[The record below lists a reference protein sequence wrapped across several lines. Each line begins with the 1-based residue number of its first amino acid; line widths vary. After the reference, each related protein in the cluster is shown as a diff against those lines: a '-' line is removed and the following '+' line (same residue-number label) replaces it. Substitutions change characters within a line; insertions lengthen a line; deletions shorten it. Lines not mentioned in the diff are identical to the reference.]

1 MIAKRYLTLS
11 LGAALFLGA
20 PAFAQDEA
28 RTRQEVAHLLDF
40 VASSGCQ
47 FNRNG
52 SWYESKAAREHLQ
65 QKYDYLQK
73 RKMVPDARAFI
84 ERAAST
90 SSMSGKPYQV
100 RCGNGQPIASGQ
112 WLNTELERYRAAQPA
127 TARGQAPAG
136 RK

>member
-1 MIAKRYLTLS
+1 MTFKRYLALPLS
-11 LGAALFLGA
+11 IALFLSA

-40 VASSGCQ
+40 VAASGCQ

-52 SWYESKAAREHLQ
+52 SWYEGKAAREHLQ
-65 QKYDYLQK
+65 QKYEYLQK
-73 RKMVPDARAFI
+73 RKLVPDARAFI

-100 RCGNGQPIASGQ
+100 RCGNGQPFPSEQ
-112 WLNTELERYRAAQPA
+112 WLTTELARYRAAQ
-127 TARGQAPAG
+127 
-136 RK
+136 K